1 MNMAKYKVLSR
12 VEVGTF
18 TTATPDRIV
27 YEPGSTIECDELQAA
42 QLLEAGAIGEDK
54 PEEKDKPKLQYHAE
68 LAPSAIPP
76 RPSTLPGMPKPEP
89 GTPTAEETAK
99 PTPPGP
105 GPAVGAE
112 VKPRVP
118 GQAAAPAS
126 HPPPAPH
133 ARPEGGRK

>member
-1 MNMAKYKVLSR
+1 MAKYKVLSR
-12 VEVGTF
+12 VEVGT
-18 TTATPDRIV
+18 AAPPAPDRVV
-27 YEPGSTIECDELQAA
+27 YEPGSIIECDDLQAA

-54 PEEKDKPKLQYHAE
+54 PEDKDKPKLQYNAE

-89 GTPTAEETAK
+89 GTPSAEETAK

-105 GPAVGAE
+105 GPAVGVE
-112 VKPRVP
+112 VKPRVL
-118 GQAAAPAS
+118 GQAPAPPSHAAA
-126 HPPPAPH
+126 PPAPH